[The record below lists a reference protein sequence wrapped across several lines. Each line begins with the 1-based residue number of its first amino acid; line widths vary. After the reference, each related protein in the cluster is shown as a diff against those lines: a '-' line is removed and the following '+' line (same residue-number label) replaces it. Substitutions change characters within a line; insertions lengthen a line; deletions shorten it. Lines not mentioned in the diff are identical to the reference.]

1 MIVCA
6 WPGSMY
12 MSHLDVRV
20 GEAVG
25 VVRREILR
33 AQVREQQAQA
43 GDELRAALEAG
54 AREGE

>member
-1 MIVCA
+1 MLVCA
-6 WPGSMY
+6 WPGSV
-12 MSHLDVRV
+12 SHLDVRV

-25 VVRREILR
+25 VVRREVLR
-33 AQVREQQAQA
+33 AQVRELQAEA